1 VTAAGN
7 FPPAEAADG
16 SAAAK
21 ALSLVA
27 IGFAVATAS
36 AVDFAVA
43 TALAAGFA
51 DATEFAVVGTDTT
64 EFAVVGTWL
73 GPIARPAASTPVSH
87 VAVVAVSAVTVVA
100 AVTVVVAAVVK
111 IVAAVAA
118 VDKPSDDGAGT
129 LGTGGAKPQEVER
142 GGGVPSQQQWK
153 Q

>member
-1 VTAAGN
+1 MRPSPLVRHRFYAATDTAWLVLAVTAVPATRTARPAVVTAAGK

-100 AVTVVVAAVVK
+100 AVTVVVAAVV
-111 IVAAVAA
+111 
-118 VDKPSDDGAGT
+118 T
-129 LGTGGAKPQEVER
+129 
-142 GGGVPSQQQWK
+142 
-153 Q
+153 